1 MGRFEDILKKSAE
14 KTDNEF
20 VSDISSLT
28 SLTDDEINL
37 LFPQR
42 ADQEILL
49 KLLTIVQG
57 ATDENNKIVA
67 LKTNIEELAG
77 TAVRLIK
84 YFV

>member
-28 SLTDDEINL
+28 SLTDEEINT

-42 ADQEILL
+42 SDQEKLL